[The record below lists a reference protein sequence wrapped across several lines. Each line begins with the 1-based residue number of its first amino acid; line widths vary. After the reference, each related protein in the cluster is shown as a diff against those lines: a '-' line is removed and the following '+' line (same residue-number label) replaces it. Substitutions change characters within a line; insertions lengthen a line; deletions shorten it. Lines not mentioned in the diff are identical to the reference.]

1 MSTTVKLGVDVGGT
15 KVAAGL
21 VDAEGRLLGWSRID
35 ARPELPPA
43 EMVARIAEQATAL
56 LDELGVAAGELDSAG
71 VAVPG
76 DVDPESGRLKTIPN
90 LPRFVGEKPAE
101 LFRRALRDRLGV
113 ELPVAADNDTC
124 AAVLAEARFGAG
136 RGAGKLL
143 YLTVS
148 TGVGGARYD
157 GRETVNVEPGLTLR
171 PDPERPDESLEDLA
185 SGTAVARHA
194 RERLRAALDDG
205 GEAAV
210 RRLTGLFDRVDLPGV
225 DVPGVDVPDVPGTDL
240 ADKIDHLEAHHLGPA
255 AAAGDP
261 FSRELFDRAAGHV
274 AAGLA
279 QLLAQGYGEE
289 RIVVGGS
296 VAEKVPGFLDRVRG
310 ELRTLRDRADA
321 APGLRR
327 FDPGRDL
334 VAAGLGA
341 ERGIVGAVLFGS
353 V

>member
-1 MSTTVKLGVDVGGT
+1 MATTIQLGIDVGGT

-35 ARPELPPA
+35 AGPQLPPA
-43 EMVARIAEQATAL
+43 EMVARVADQVAAL
-56 LDELGVAAGELDSAG
+56 LDQLGVTAGELAAAG

-143 YLTVS
+143 YVTVS

-157 GRETVNVEPGLTLR
+157 GRETVNVEPGLTLH
-171 PDPERPDESLEDLA
+171 PDPEHPDELLENLA
-185 SGTAVARHA
+185 SGTAIARQA

-210 RRLTGLFDRVDLPGV
+210 RRLTGLFDRVDLPDV
-225 DVPGVDVPDVPGTDL
+225 DVPGGNL
-240 ADKIDHLEAHHLGPA
+240 AEKIDHLEGSHLGPA
-255 AAAGDP
+255 AAAGDR
-261 FSRELFDRAAGHV
+261 FSRELFDRAARHV

-279 QLLAQGYGEE
+279 QLLAEGYGEE

-310 ELRTLRDRADA
+310 ELRALRDRPDA

-327 FDPGRDL
+327 FEPDRDL